1 MFNFFMRF
9 NVYLLWVD
17 IVLDVDSGSS
27 RVASLVIVKEVVSSD
42 VWGKTIFGKSGQVS
56 FAYAYDVRFIWG
68 VVQYG
73 SETVYFRFESGYI
86 KVPDRE
92 DVSCLC

>member
-1 MFNFFMRF
+1 MFVSFVRL

-27 RVASLVIVKEVVSSD
+27 RVASLVTVKEVVSSD
-42 VWGKTIFGKSGQVS
+42 VWGKTIFGKSGQVG
-56 FAYAYDVRFIWG
+56 FAYAYDVRFIWR

-73 SETVYFRFESGYI
+73 SETVYF
-86 KVPDRE
+86 
-92 DVSCLC
+92 